1 MDRINLVTT
10 SNGKDRCV
18 RPINLIDV
26 AETGLSM
33 DEKDRALLNEIQSN
47 FPVDTRPY
55 VVLGDKLGLSE
66 DEVIN
71 RIDQL
76 RKAGIIRRIGASIN
90 SRKIG
95 FVSTLLAAKAP
106 EDKFENFVSL
116 VNQYNGVTHNY
127 LRRHEYNVWF
137 TLISPSEEDKTRVIR
152 ELFDKTGVEIL
163 ELPARK
169 IFKIRVDFR
178 F

>member
-1 MDRINLVTT
+1 
-10 SNGKDRCV
+10 
-18 RPINLIDV
+18 
-26 AETGLSM
+26 M

-47 FPVDTRPY
+47 FPVDPRPY
-55 VVLGDKLGLSE
+55 QALGARLGIGE
-66 DEVIN
+66 DEVLK
-71 RIDQL
+71 RISNL

-95 FVSTLLAAKAP
+95 FVSTLLAARAP
-106 EDKFENFVSL
+106 EDKFQRFVAM
-116 VNQYNGVTHNY
+116 VNQVDGVTHNY

-137 TLISPSEEDKTRVIR
+137 TLISPSEAEKRRVLD
-152 ELFDKTGVEIL
+152 ELMERTGIEIL

-169 IFKIRVDFR
+169 IFKIRVDFK

>member
-1 MDRINLVTT
+1 
-10 SNGKDRCV
+10 
-18 RPINLIDV
+18 
-26 AETGLSM
+26 M

-47 FPVDTRPY
+47 FPVDPRPY
-55 VVLGDKLGLSE
+55 QALGARLGIGE
-66 DEVIN
+66 DEVLK
-71 RIDQL
+71 RISNL

-95 FVSTLLAAKAP
+95 FVSTLLAARAP
-106 EDKFENFVSL
+106 EDKFQRFVEM
-116 VNQYNGVTHNY
+116 VNQVDGVTHNY

-137 TLISPSEEDKTRVIR
+137 TLISPSEAEKRRVLD
-152 ELFDKTGVEIL
+152 ELMERTGIEIL

-169 IFKIRVDFR
+169 IFKIRVDFK